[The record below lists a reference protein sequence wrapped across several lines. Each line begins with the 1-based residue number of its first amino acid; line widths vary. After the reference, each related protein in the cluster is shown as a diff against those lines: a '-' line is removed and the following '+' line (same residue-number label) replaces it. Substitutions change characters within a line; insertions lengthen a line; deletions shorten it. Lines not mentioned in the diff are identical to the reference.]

1 MDEVLALLRRM
12 SAGVWRRRWLAVG
25 VSWLVC
31 IAGWVVVLALPARY
45 EASTQIYVAA
55 DPVLKPLLNGIA
67 INGTSDAEFALL
79 RQTLLS
85 RPNLTA
91 LIQKTGLDNQA
102 QGPGAQE
109 ALIRSLADRIQI
121 IPQTDQLFT
130 ISYQSKNPKKA
141 FTIVQNLED
150 IYVERSAD
158 RNQSDIDNATVF
170 LDSQIAYFKQQL
182 QQVEQ
187 TRAAFQAKYLQL
199 LPGANGVSELGTEA
213 ALVTNLQGQLQDALA
228 QKQMIQ
234 AALAKTSPVLTA
246 AQGGAVLDPQLA
258 AAEQHLADLKRQYT
272 DAYPGAID
280 AQKQVDALKAEGSA
294 GSHAGATVQR
304 SLPNDVYDKLKLD
317 EIQADTNIYSLQR
330 QIKTATAERD
340 RLAELARSQPGLQAQ
355 YTNLDRNYGVLLQEY
370 HDLLGRR
377 EAMRIGAAANI
388 TANQVQLQ
396 IVNPPQLPRVP
407 IAPPRILL
415 MSAVLFLGIGAGLAA
430 AVLRAEI
437 DGCFYSIDDLRGIGL
452 PVIGGITQLRRAGRQ
467 IQPFLQVGAAFALLV
482 VVYGGF
488 LAATILLQRL
498 T

>member
-246 AQGGAVLDPQLA
+246 AQGGAVLD
-258 AAEQHLADLKRQYT
+258 
-272 DAYPGAID
+272 G
-280 AQKQVDALKAEGSA
+280 
-294 GSHAGATVQR
+294 
-304 SLPNDVYDKLKLD
+304 
-317 EIQADTNIYSLQR
+317 
-330 QIKTATAERD
+330 
-340 RLAELARSQPGLQAQ
+340 
-355 YTNLDRNYGVLLQEY
+355 
-370 HDLLGRR
+370 
-377 EAMRIGAAANI
+377 
-388 TANQVQLQ
+388 
-396 IVNPPQLPRVP
+396 
-407 IAPPRILL
+407 
-415 MSAVLFLGIGAGLAA
+415 
-430 AVLRAEI
+430 
-437 DGCFYSIDDLRGIGL
+437 
-452 PVIGGITQLRRAGRQ
+452 LRRGLCQQ
-467 IQPFLQVGAAFALLV
+467 I
-482 VVYGGF
+482 
-488 LAATILLQRL
+488 R
-498 T
+498 